1 MTTATPA
8 AASDPEHGA
17 AAFARRHLRHNLLAL
32 GLDFGLFLVALSFAS
47 PSTILPA
54 FAAHLGAPSVAIG
67 AIPAVMT
74 LGWYLPSLFAAGHTQ
89 GLRLKLPFVL
99 RYTLWE
105 RVPLPILAGV
115 AFFLAEPAP
124 GLALG
129 LMLLMLL
136 AMTGTGGFLMPA
148 WMDIVGRAVPT
159 TLRGRFFAVTSMAGG
174 AGGLAGGV
182 ATAWILGAVAPP
194 ASYGL
199 CFLLSTLCMGLSYGA
214 LALTREPPASA
225 PPPSPSLG
233 AHLRRIP
240 GLLGRDRNLSWFL
253 GARALATLGTMAGG
267 FYTVYALQAHGAQPW
282 HVGLFTTITLG
293 GQLAGS
299 LVLGWLADRAGHR
312 LVIAIG
318 AVAIGG
324 ASLMALGAPSLP
336 LFTLVFAAAGVHQA
350 AIHVSNLNVLL
361 EFAPVE
367 SERPVYVGLG
377 TTMLAPV
384 AFLAPLAAGV
394 MVDGWGFPSVFA
406 TAAAAS
412 LLGVALLLG
421 RVRDPRHAARARAHR
436 ARP

>member
-54 FAAHLGAPSVAIG
+54 FAAHLGAPSVVIG

-89 GLRLKLPFVL
+89 GLRRKLPFVL
-99 RYTLWE
+99 RYALWE

-129 LMLLMLL
+129 LMLLLL
-136 AMTGTGGFLMPA
+136 LVTTGTGGFLMPA

-159 TLRGRFFAVTSMAGG
+159 TLRGRFFAVISMAGS

-182 ATAWILGAVAPP
+182 ATAWILGAVTPP

-240 GLLGRDRNLSWFL
+240 SLLRRDRNLSWFL
-253 GARALATLGTMAGG
+253 GARALAALGTMAGG
-267 FYTVYALQAHGAQPW
+267 FYTVYALRGHGAQPW
-282 HVGLFTTITLG
+282 HVGLFTTITLA

-299 LVLGWLADRAGHR
+299 FVLGWLADRAGHR

-350 AIHVSNLNVLL
+350 AIHVSGLNVLL
-361 EFAPVE
+361 EFAPDE

-384 AFLAPLAAGV
+384 AFLAPLVAGV
-394 MVDGWGFPSVFA
+394 MVDGWGFASVFA

-421 RVRDPRHAARARAHR
+421 RVRDPRHAARPGAHG